1 MLKREEAIEK
11 LNEVIEELEEYIFNE
26 ISKPVLFDKLK
37 KVLEF
42 LES

>member
-1 MLKREEAIEK
+1 MLKREEAIENLK
-11 LNEVIEELEEYIFNE
+11 EVIFYLELSRLWIKEEKI
-26 ISKPVLFDKLK
+26 DKLK